1 MKMTATRLS
10 IWLCCAYSTWGLG
23 LRSGTMIIPTGSE
36 QRPTS
41 MLDFVTANGSNRIE
55 DLALE
60 NVKYL
65 RNRLNKMENIVTED
79 SNTNKLTRGLVVSLL
94 MLLVVAVA
102 ATVSVRPSAM
112 ASKEERRCPLEIAFP
127 SLSVQAS
134 DEHVREPEPKL
145 EYDSPIDW
153 DSMVLTSNKF
163 KCVLDPNKVT
173 IERLLSTPPPT
184 FIRKDGESGRS
195 SVIRTP
201 KYVTV
206 SE

>member
-1 MKMTATRLS
+1 MRIATR
-10 IWLCCAYSTWGLG
+10 ITVWLCCTYGTWALG
-23 LRSGTMIIPTGSE
+23 LRSGASLVPAEIETKPATM
-36 QRPTS
+36 
-41 MLDFVTANGSNRIE
+41 MDFVTSTGSSRIE

-65 RNRLNKMENIVTED
+65 RNKINKMEHIVVED
-79 SNTNKLTRGLVVSLL
+79 TNTNKLTRGLVVSLL

-102 ATVSVRPSAM
+102 ATMSVRPSAS
-112 ASKEERRCPLEIAFP
+112 ADKEGRRCPLEIVFP
-127 SLSVQAS
+127 SLSLATIGEQKVDKKPQLDFDA
-134 DEHVREPEPKL
+134 
-145 EYDSPIDW
+145 PIDW
-153 DSMVLTSNKF
+153 DSLVLTSDKF
-163 KCVLDPNKVT
+163 KCVLDPNSVT

-184 FIRKDGESGRS
+184 FIRKDGVSEAA